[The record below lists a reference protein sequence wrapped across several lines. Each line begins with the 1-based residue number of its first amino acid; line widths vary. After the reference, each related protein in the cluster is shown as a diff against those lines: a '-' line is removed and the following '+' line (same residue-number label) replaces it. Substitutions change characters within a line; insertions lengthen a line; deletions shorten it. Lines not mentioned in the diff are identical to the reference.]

1 MKLIILIVPGLVLV
15 GMMMYFQSN
24 GGKELDSY
32 MKKIW
37 TTIAGCATV
46 FTLLMVFIIIKS
58 MFFED
63 EGKIYD
69 KYSYNHIRLHKEQD
83 RQMEKVI
90 ELLDDIKTN
99 TDYIGRDSRK

>member
-58 MFFED
+58 MFLRMKVKYMISIVIIIFD
-63 EGKIYD
+63 YTKIKID
-69 KYSYNHIRLHKEQD
+69 KWK
-83 RQMEKVI
+83 K
-90 ELLDDIKTN
+90 LLN
-99 TDYIGRDSRK
+99 C

>member
-1 MKLIILIVPGLVLV
+1 MPGLVLV

-69 KYSYNHIRLHKEQD
+69 NYSYNHIRLHKDQD
-83 RQMEKVI
+83 R
-90 ELLDDIKTN
+90 
-99 TDYIGRDSRK
+99 

>member
-46 FTLLMVFIIIKS
+46 FTLLMVFIIIKI
-58 MFFED
+58 MFFEHN
-63 EGKIYD
+63 EEHD
-69 KYSYNHIRLHKEQD
+69 KYRKTHYQLHTEQD
-83 RQMEKVI
+83 EQIDRAI
-90 ELLDDIKTN
+90 ELLKEIKKNTN
-99 TDYIGRDSRK
+99 SFGRTNK